1 MTTFFKLMFWLSQV
15 MLGFPSVL
23 IAIDLITKGKADGI
37 INGIGLLLAWIGA
50 TLVWGLATLM
60 SNTSQHATPSI
71 ATASTTPPPRATPS
85 YSADWGK
92 Q

>member
-1 MTTFFKLMFWLSQV
+1 MMTTFFKLMFWTSQV
-15 MLGFPSVL
+15 VLGFPSVL
-23 IAIDLITKGKADGI
+23 IAIDLISKGKADGI

-60 SNTSQHATPSI
+60 SNTSASVTTTSITTPSHA
-71 ATASTTPPPRATPS
+71 ATS